1 MTLPVHPE
9 LGSDFDYGAALTEL
23 SLATA
28 GEHPA
33 PAAQSIAEVIVQLGA
48 LLLKKN
54 TAYGDSALK
63 PVEVFARGLS
73 PSERMAVR
81 MDDKISRLARGAA
94 DGEDVE
100 MDLAG
105 YIVLQRI
112 ARAEEDAQEVEPV
125 RGGAFTPLV
134 PPHKAAQQRDIE
146 TLNTSI
152 QQREQR
158 DADYQARIAD
168 EQRTEVPF

>member
-9 LGSDFDYGAALTEL
+9 LGSEFNYELALTHL
-23 SLATA
+23 SLAIA
-28 GEHPA
+28 GEHNA

-54 TAYGDSALK
+54 AAYGDSALK
-63 PVEVFARGLS
+63 PVEVFARGMS
-73 PSERMAVR
+73 PSQRMAVR
-81 MDDKISRLARGAA
+81 MDDKVSRLARGAA

-112 ARAEEDAQEVEPV
+112 ARAEEAARKAPPPGEPAFRTQQKADIQTINDSLDLQE
-125 RGGAFTPLV
+125 R
-134 PPHKAAQQRDIE
+134 R
-146 TLNTSI
+146 
-152 QQREQR
+152 R
-158 DADYQARIAD
+158 ADYEARIAA
-168 EQRTEVPF
+168 EAGELA